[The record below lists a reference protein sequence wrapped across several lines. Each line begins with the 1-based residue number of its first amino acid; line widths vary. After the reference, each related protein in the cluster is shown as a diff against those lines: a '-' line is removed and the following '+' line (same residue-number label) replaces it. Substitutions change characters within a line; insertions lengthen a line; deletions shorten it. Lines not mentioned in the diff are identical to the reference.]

1 MITEVIKTIEEA
13 FRIIK
18 TEIAIKRKDKSID
31 SQKLIT
37 FRSNIGF
44 QRVLKTTN
52 KVNQPMSNKIS
63 NLISQT

>member
-1 MITEVIKTIEEA
+1 MITEVVKTIEEA

-37 FRSNIGF
+37 FRSNLGF

-52 KVNQPMSNKIS
+52 KVNQSLSNKIS
-63 NLISQT
+63 NLINQT